1 MRGRRPS
8 HSVVSPRMPF
18 PDARNR
24 TVRRVIGARYSSA
37 FAVIREGWANFA
49 SIGTPRLES
58 VA

>member
-18 PDARNR
+18 PDVRDR
-24 TVRRVIGARYSSA
+24 TVRGVIGARCSSA
-37 FAVIREGWANFA
+37 FAVIREGWAKFA
-49 SIGTPRLES
+49 LIGMPRSES